1 MPHFNAHRLGRAL
14 TGLTAT
20 VALTCASKAAIAA
33 DGAIAPTGG
42 SALPW
47 LGLALVSTVAI
58 MLGLRMQKQRAEL
71 AQLKIDLAAPAKP
84 DPHLAKIEAERDKL
98 QTEVALLIQRASEVV
113 KARDDA
119 EAANHAKT
127 QFLAMMSHELRTPLN
142 AILGFSEI
150 ICSEALGPVGSDE
163 YRIYAADI

>member
-1 MPHFNAHRLGRAL
+1 LLHFNAHCLVRAL

-20 VALTCASKAAIAA
+20 LAFTCASKAAIAT
-33 DGAIAPTGG
+33 DGAIAPAGR

-47 LGLALVSTVAI
+47 LGLALVSMVAI

-71 AQLKIDLAAPAKP
+71 AQLKADLAALAEP
-84 DPHLAKIEAERDKL
+84 DPRLAEIEAERDKL
-98 QTEVALLIQRASEVV
+98 QTEVALLIQRASEVT

-142 AILGFSEI
+142 AVLGFSEI
-150 ICSEALGPVGSDE
+150 IRS
-163 YRIYAADI
+163 

>member
-1 MPHFNAHRLGRAL
+1 MPHFNAHCLVRAL

-20 VALTCASKAAIAA
+20 LAFTCASKAAIAA
-33 DGAIAPTGG
+33 DGAIAPAGG

-47 LGLALVSTVAI
+47 LGLALVSMVAV

-71 AQLKIDLAAPAKP
+71 AQLKADLAAPAEP
-84 DPHLAKIEAERDKL
+84 DPRLAEIEAERDKL
-98 QTEVALLIQRASEVV
+98 QTEVALLIQRASEVA

-127 QFLAMMSHELRTPLN
+127 QFLAMMSHELRCDPGL
-142 AILGFSEI
+142 L
-150 ICSEALGPVGSDE
+150 
-163 YRIYAADI
+163 